1 MILVVG
7 EWSRTPT
14 ATFELHL
21 GSVFLTIQYL
31 FTESCLKSLQPN
43 LVGLVGY
50 TCHRDDTLIIALR
63 GVGCLRSPFLCA

>member
-21 GSVFLTIQYL
+21 GMRFFTIQYL
-31 FTESCLKSLQPN
+31 FTEGCLKSLQPN

-50 TCHRDDTLIIALR
+50 TCLRDDTLTIALR